1 MKVVVI
7 GGGVIGLSIAY
18 ETAKRGRDVVLLEK
32 EKLGRQASWAG
43 AGIMI
48 PANAETAIHPM
59 EQLEALSHEIHEQWA
74 SELRDSTGIDNGFR
88 KCGGLYLARTAGEV
102 AALIGASLEWTER
115 EIEFRDLTPQQ
126 FDQSFAQYTS
136 SNRPKKAIW
145 VPGESQ
151 ITNPSHL
158 KALTSACERLNVTM
172 VENCGELFLSQC
184 NNEVSLQ
191 TEGGLSFDN
200 EECQFV
206 FTAGPWTES
215 IARMINIPL
224 PMQPVRGQMLL
235 FKLETDKHPGIATG
249 PIVNE
254 GSRYLVPRTDGHV
267 LTGSTIEE
275 VGFDTSTTIEG
286 IEDILSWAS
295 SISPQL
301 NRSTLKKTWA
311 GLRPAT
317 FDGFPYLGRM
327 GELKN
332 AFVATGHFK
341 GGLHISTATAIVISD
356 LLDGNKP
363 TIDVDAL
370 SPNRAADHKFD

>member
-1 MKVVVI
+1 
-7 GGGVIGLSIAY
+7 
-18 ETAKRGRDVVLLEK
+18 
-32 EKLGRQASWAG
+32 
-43 AGIMI
+43 
-48 PANAETAIHPM
+48 
-59 EQLEALSHEIHEQWA
+59 
-74 SELRDSTGIDNGFR
+74 
-88 KCGGLYLARTAGEV
+88 
-102 AALIGASLEWTER
+102 
-115 EIEFRDLTPQQ
+115 
-126 FDQSFAQYTS
+126 
-136 SNRPKKAIW
+136 
-145 VPGESQ
+145 
-151 ITNPSHL
+151 
-158 KALTSACERLNVTM
+158 
-172 VENCGELFLSQC
+172 
-184 NNEVSLQ
+184 
-191 TEGGLSFDN
+191 
-200 EECQFV
+200 
-206 FTAGPWTES
+206 
-215 IARMINIPL
+215 MINIPL